1 MTDIVLHEDDDF
13 RIVQRSVL
21 GRCVLSFYG
30 PITFK
35 SRRPFQEA
43 ITKLRTE
50 GCRSL
55 ILHLTEVPIV
65 DSVALAL
72 ITMTWRSW
80 TKAGLMVVIAHPSPY
95 VNELL
100 NFANITKLVPT
111 FGTIQEALSFI
122 QIDDT
127 AI

>member
-1 MTDIVLHEDDDF
+1 MADIVLHEGDGL

-21 GRCVLSFYG
+21 GRCVLSFEG

-43 ITKLRTE
+43 ITRRRAE

-55 ILHLTEVPIV
+55 VLHLTEVPFI

-80 TKAGLMVVIAHPSPY
+80 NQAGLMVVIAHPSTY

-100 NFANITKLVPT
+100 NFANITKLVST
-111 FGTIQEALSFI
+111 FGTLQEAISFI
-122 QIDDT
+122 QLNDT
-127 AI
+127 AT